1 MFWKQGDLY
10 PPLVGDLNAD
20 VTGATVQAIIR
31 KVHGT
36 TVLTKSCTLTDAVN
50 GIVTASDWVVPET
63 DLEGAYHVEFKV
75 TFAGGKIERF
85 PQRSYKELIIRP
97 KVG

>member
-1 MFWKQGDLY
+1 MKLKQGDLY

-20 VTGATVQAIIR
+20 VSGATVQAIIR
-31 KVHGT
+31 RVHTT

-50 GIVTASDWVVPET
+50 GIVTAATWVAPET
-63 DLEGAYHVEFKV
+63 DIPGTYKVEFKV
-75 TFAGGKIERF
+75 TFAGGAIQRF
-85 PQRSYKELIIRP
+85 PQGSEKDLIIRP

>member
-1 MFWKQGDLY
+1 VFLKQGDLY

-50 GIVTASDWVVPET
+50 GIVTAADWVAPET
-63 DLEGAYHVEFKV
+63 DIPGTYAIEFKV
-75 TFAGGKIERF
+75 TFAGGAIQRF
-85 PQRSYKELIIRP
+85 PQRSYKELVIRP